1 VLLGMTGK
9 NPRWG
14 GFVVV
19 DDGPKDS

>member
-19 DDGPKDS
+19 DDGRKDS